1 MLHAG
6 TSFRGEGFTLVEL
19 VTVILLLGILSVY
32 AAGRLY
38 PDFTARQAAEE
49 VVQAVRHAQERA
61 MASGGGTA
69 VVIESDGIRFSGMT
83 ADGARWQLLKP
94 GPEIDAGLSPTG
106 SIGFDAL
113 GRPTCSGFS
122 CDTAAVSISITAR
135 DDTETVTLQPI
146 TGTVSR

>member
-6 TSFRGEGFTLVEL
+6 TSFRGQGFTLVEL
-19 VTVILLLGILSVY
+19 VIVILLLGILSVY

-61 MASGGGTA
+61 MDSGGGTA
-69 VVIESDGIRFSGMT
+69 VVIESDGIRFTGMT
-83 ADGARWQLLKP
+83 ADGARWQLVTP
-94 GPEIDAGLSPTG
+94 TIDVDLSPTG

-146 TGTVSR
+146 TGYVSR